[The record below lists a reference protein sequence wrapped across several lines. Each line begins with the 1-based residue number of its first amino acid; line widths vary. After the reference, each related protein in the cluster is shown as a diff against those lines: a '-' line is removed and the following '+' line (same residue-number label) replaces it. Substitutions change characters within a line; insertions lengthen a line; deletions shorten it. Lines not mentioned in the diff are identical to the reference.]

1 MGVEEGVRVYVEV
14 EEREKVEVGEG
25 ERKVVREG
33 ETVDNVVAVVGAMK
47 DCVVIMI
54 LLMLVVWE

>member
-1 MGVEEGVRVYVEV
+1 MEEGVRVYVEV
-14 EEREKVEVGEG
+14 EERDKVEVGEG

-33 ETVDNVVAVVGAMK
+33 EMVDNVVAVVGAMK

>member
-1 MGVEEGVRVYVEV
+1 VRVYVEV

-33 ETVDNVVAVVGAMK
+33 EMVDNVVAVVGAMK

>member
-1 MGVEEGVRVYVEV
+1 MEEGVRVYVEV

-47 DCVVIMI
+47 DCVVTLI

>member
-14 EEREKVEVGEG
+14 EERDKVEVGEG

-33 ETVDNVVAVVGAMK
+33 EMVDNVVAVVGAMK